1 MSGLEPIL
9 LGAAA
14 VPGGA
19 AATSGLFGVGGAFAF
34 GQTAMT
40 LGTAFSAISAISS
53 GNAAKASGNYNAALY
68 ERNAQIAQ
76 QQAAVDEARQRRL
89 ATMRAGSN
97 RAAVGAS
104 GIQVDGSPLDI
115 LESNAAQ
122 EELDALMI
130 RWNGQNAADSARAS
144 GALARAQGENA
155 QRAGYMQA
163 GSAIL
168 LGGAKAF
175 GGTGST
181 TPAPKATNY
190 GDYGLTGGGP
200 R

>member
-1 MSGLEPIL
+1 MSGVELFALP
-9 LGAAA
+9 AA
-14 VPGGA
+14 VGGGSFTLA
-19 AATSGLFGVGGAFAF
+19 NAF
-34 GQTAMT
+34 TA
-40 LGTAFSAISAISS
+40 LGTVFSAVSSISA
-53 GNAAKASGNYNAALY
+53 GNAAKASGDYNAALY

-76 QQAAVDEARQRRL
+76 QQSAADEARQRRL
-89 ATMRAGSN
+89 ATMRAGAN

-104 GIQVDGSPLDI
+104 GITVDGSPLDI

-130 RWNGQNAADSARAS
+130 RWNGQNAVDSARAS

-168 LGGAKAF
+168 LGGAKLAD
-175 GGTGST
+175 GIGTK
-181 TPAPKATNY
+181 PKATNY
-190 GDYGLTGGGP
+190 GDYGRTGGGP